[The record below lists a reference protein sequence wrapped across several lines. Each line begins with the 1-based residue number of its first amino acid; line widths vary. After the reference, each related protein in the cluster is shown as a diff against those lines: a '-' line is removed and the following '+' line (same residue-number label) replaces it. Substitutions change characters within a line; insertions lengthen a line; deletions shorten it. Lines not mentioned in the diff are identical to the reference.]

1 MLNLS
6 INHLSQI
13 HSLQPHTTG
22 CVYKTAVWKNLSAEH
37 KVLVRDFENKMVSR
51 ADVVKAYEEYYAGK
65 GDYLRA
71 FLLTMIWGFSDN
83 GYGTFRTNSYITIP
97 AHTERVRTALEAVGK
112 NDIEKAFKVLKSI
125 KGLGISY
132 LSKVLFFASKGKG
145 LTDYCLV
152 FDIRVARA
160 LVMLTAPAFV
170 NEIINVMPS
179 DKWEDYRKYNEMIH
193 NYATQYQV
201 DADAIELFLF
211 NQKF

>member
-1 MLNLS
+1 MLQTY
-6 INHLSQI
+6 IEEI
-13 HSLQPHTTG
+13 RTLQPHTTG
-22 CVYKTAVWKNLSAEH
+22 CVYKTAVWKNLSDEH
-37 KVLVRDFENKMVSR
+37 KELVRDFENIMVSR
-51 ADVVKAYEEYYAGK
+51 ADVVKAYEEYYSAK

-71 FLLTMIWGFSDN
+71 FLLTMIWGFEDT

-97 AHTERVRTALEAVGK
+97 EHTERVRTALEAVGQ
-112 NDIEKAFKVLKSI
+112 NDIEKAFKELKRI

-160 LVMLTAPAFV
+160 LVMLNAPAFV
-170 NEIINVMPS
+170 NDIINVMPS

-193 NYATQYQV
+193 NYASQYQV

>member
-1 MLNLS
+1 MLQTY
-6 INHLSQI
+6 ITKI
-13 HSLQPHTTG
+13 RALQPHNTG
-22 CVYKTAVWKNLSAEH
+22 CMYKPAVWKNLSAEH

-51 ADVVKAYEEYYAGK
+51 ADVVKAYEKYYAGK

-71 FLLTMIWGFSDN
+71 FLLTMIWGFEDT
-83 GYGTFRTNSYITIP
+83 GYGTFRTNNYITNPEHID
-97 AHTERVRTALEAVGK
+97 RVKIALEAVGQ
-112 NDIEKAFKVLKSI
+112 NDIEKAFKELKRI

-132 LSKVLFFASKGKG
+132 LSKVLFFATKGKG

-170 NEIINVMPS
+170 NDIINVMPS

-193 NYATQYQV
+193 NYASQYQV